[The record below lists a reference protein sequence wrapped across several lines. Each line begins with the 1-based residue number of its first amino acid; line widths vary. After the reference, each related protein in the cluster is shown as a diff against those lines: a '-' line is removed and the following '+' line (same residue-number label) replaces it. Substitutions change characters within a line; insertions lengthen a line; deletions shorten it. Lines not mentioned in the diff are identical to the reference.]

1 MLLASA
7 SIGRKLLASFLVMA
21 MLVLLSALIGVS
33 GFSFVA
39 KTERNVVDSAL
50 PAMIEARQVS
60 ELSTRII
67 ASVQT
72 LSNAKNEQQRKAA
85 GIELFGQLELLLTHI
100 KALGSDSFDSE
111 LLSTL
116 ETNVQNVIDTL
127 AQLGLSVERKLWL
140 VKDLSERVSEMRLLG
155 EELEQLTRTQVLNTS
170 TIAVANVTH
179 IYALLESQKIDK
191 AYQAL
196 DALVE
201 VDLDLSE
208 RLHELHLLAFK
219 MLNQIEETQTVTN
232 VERIHQIQ
240 AEFESNLKIMMR
252 RVRAVEDPT
261 RSAQMSELLI
271 KLEKRQIVFSILL
284 EQYENTQQ
292 SEFLM
297 RNTLELFSQLNTTVN
312 KLVDDSNL
320 STTKAVEELTTT
332 LNYAQWSLS
341 LISVVGLIIVA
352 LIVWRVV
359 YISVVKRLT
368 EYSSALL
375 SIAQGRLNIDI
386 TVKGNDELAHM
397 GEAIITARNTAQA
410 LQVVAVGEAKAKRE
424 LEDHKE
430 HLEELITERTV
441 QLQETNKKLNVEVIN
456 HAKARSSA
464 EQASRAKSA
473 FLATMSHE
481 IRTPMNGVLGTARL
495 LKDTGLDK
503 LQSGYAD
510 IINRSG
516 KNLLAILNDVLD
528 YSKIEAGHLEIRVAS
543 FDLHQM
549 VQDTYQL
556 MEGRAAEKGLD
567 FSYFIESD
575 VQKYWR
581 GDVTRISQILNN
593 LVGNA
598 IKFTESGSVDIFISL
613 DLDNAQK
620 VAFEVSDTGVGI
632 KPSEQKCLFDAFSQT
647 ESGRNTTGGTGLGLA
662 ISQRIMNAMKG
673 EIGVHSEEGEGSQFW
688 FALPMEHGEVIT
700 IPEPIVKDSVRA
712 KVLLVEDNPVNC
724 IVAEGFLKNLG
735 HEVVVAAT
743 GNEAESIFEE
753 QLFDIAL
760 VDINLPDCDGT
771 QLIKKLKAIQ
781 GRLLAGEQKTLSSK
795 LRSDQIKSSPL
806 EPELTL
812 IEPMRTPMIA
822 VSAHVFNEEVE
833 EYLASG
839 FDGFLPK
846 PLEKEA
852 LENLIIAQLAG
863 KALLLPQAIQDEGS
877 VPAEKNLP
885 LSSILNATE
894 GAVDNADT
902 DETEVE
908 VETAVVNDTADAKE
922 TVGDKVMR
930 SEDPTEIINPKVI
943 QGDLAVLGQDKISHI
958 ITLFDQSSQEVLDS
972 LRAAAQSENSAE
984 IKSLA
989 HKLKGSA
996 GSLGLPR
1003 LFSIC
1008 RAIEVSHSPLEQ
1020 YKTQFQELEVVV
1032 DASSNELKN
1041 YI

>member
-21 MLVLLSALIGVS
+21 LLVLLSALIGVS

-60 ELSTRII
+60 ELSNRII
-67 ASVQT
+67 SSVQT
-72 LSNAKNEQQRKAA
+72 LSNARNEAERKKA
-85 GIELFGQLELLLTHI
+85 GTVLFDQLESLLQHI
-100 KALGSDSFDSE
+100 KDLGVDSFDSQ
-111 LLSTL
+111 LLNKL
-116 ETNVQNVIDTL
+116 ENNVQSVINTL
-127 AQLGLSVERKLWL
+127 AELGVSVERKLWL
-140 VKDLSERVSEMRLLG
+140 NKELSSRVEEMRLLA
-155 EELEQLTRTQVLNTS
+155 EELEQLTRTQVLNTA

-179 IYALLESQKIDK
+179 IYDLLETKETDK

-240 AEFESNLKIMMR
+240 SEFDSNLRIMAR
-252 RVRAVEDPT
+252 RVKAVEDPT
-261 RSAQMSELLI
+261 RSAQMSQLLEELR
-271 KLEKRQIVFSILL
+271 KRQVVFDISL
-284 EQYENTQQ
+284 EQYENTKK

-297 RNTLELFSQLNTTVN
+297 QNTLELFSQLNTTVN
-312 KLVDDSNL
+312 QLVDDSNR
-320 STTKAVEELTTT
+320 STKKAVDELTST
-332 LNYAQWSLS
+332 LNLAQWSLS
-341 LISVVGLIIVA
+341 VISVIGLVIVA
-352 LIVWRVV
+352 FIVWRVV

-368 EYSSALL
+368 EYSSALM

-386 TVKGNDELAHM
+386 SVKGNDELAHM

-424 LEDHKE
+424 LEEHKE
-430 HLEELITERTV
+430 HLEELVTDRTY
-441 QLQETNKKLNVEVIN
+441 QLQKTNEKLNVEVGN
-456 HAKARSSA
+456 HAKARNAA

-495 LKDTGLDK
+495 LKDTGLDP

-528 YSKIEAGHLEIRVAS
+528 YSKIEAGHLEIRTAS

-556 MEGRAAEKGLD
+556 MEGRAAEKKLNFD
-567 FSYFIESD
+567 FHIESD
-575 VQKYWR
+575 VQRYWR

-613 DLDNAQK
+613 DVEDENR
-620 VAFEVSDTGVGI
+620 VMFEVSDTGVGI
-632 KPSEQKCLFDAFSQT
+632 DASEQACLFDAFTQT
-647 ESGRNTTGGTGLGLA
+647 DSGRNKTGGTGLGLA
-662 ISQRIMNAMKG
+662 ISKSIMLAMNG
-673 EIGVHSEEGEGSQFW
+673 DIGVHSEEGEGSQFW
-688 FALPMEHGEVIT
+688 FSLPLEVGEKIETKATVIEAC
-700 IPEPIVKDSVRA
+700 IRA
-712 KVLLVEDNPVNC
+712 KVILIEDNPVNC
-724 IVAEGFLKNLG
+724 IVAEGFLNNLG
-735 HEVVVAAT
+735 HDVVIAT
-743 GNEAESIFEE
+743 TGQEARAIFSE
-753 QLFDIAL
+753 QEFDIAL
-760 VDINLPDCDGT
+760 VDINLPDCDGVELIQ
-771 QLIKKLKAIQ
+771 QLKEDALQ
-781 GRLLAGEQKTLSSK
+781 HEQSATRKV
-795 LRSDQIKSSPL
+795 P
-806 EPELTL
+806 
-812 IEPMRTPMIA
+812 PMIA

-833 EYLASG
+833 SYLASG

-852 LENLIIAQLAG
+852 LSQLIVAQLDG
-863 KALLLPQAIQDEGS
+863 KKLLLPQPDPNDAVCKQNGNRVIKGNSDELYSTQMVELLAKHTTITDSQDEGDAPVKLIDS
-877 VPAEKNLP
+877 KVIEGDL
-885 LSSILNATE
+885 SILGLEKMKQIVVLFEESSNLTLNELVEASE
-894 GAVDNADT
+894 AENGR
-902 DETEVE
+902 EV
-908 VETAVVNDTADAKE
+908 
-922 TVGDKVMR
+922 
-930 SEDPTEIINPKVI
+930 
-943 QGDLAVLGQDKISHI
+943 
-958 ITLFDQSSQEVLDS
+958 
-972 LRAAAQSENSAE
+972 
-984 IKSLA
+984 KSLA

-996 GSLGLPR
+996 GSLGLSA
-1003 LFSIC
+1003 LYSLCQSIEASEAPLLQY
-1008 RAIEVSHSPLEQ
+1008 RDNDQALSELVKDSLEALLPYVS
-1020 YKTQFQELEVVV
+1020 
-1032 DASSNELKN
+1032 A
-1041 YI
+1041 

>member
-21 MLVLLSALIGVS
+21 LLVLLSALIGVS

-60 ELSTRII
+60 ELSNRII
-67 ASVQT
+67 SSVQT
-72 LSNAKNEQQRKAA
+72 LSNARNEAERKKA
-85 GIELFGQLELLLTHI
+85 GTVLFDQLESLLQHI
-100 KALGSDSFDSE
+100 KDLGVDSFDSQ
-111 LLSTL
+111 LLNKL
-116 ETNVQNVIDTL
+116 ENNVQSVINTL
-127 AQLGLSVERKLWL
+127 AELGVSVERKLWL
-140 VKDLSERVSEMRLLG
+140 NKELSSRVEEMRLLA
-155 EELEQLTRTQVLNTS
+155 EELEQLTRTQVLNTA

-179 IYALLESQKIDK
+179 IYDLLETKETDK

-240 AEFESNLKIMMR
+240 SEFESNLRIMAR
-252 RVRAVEDPT
+252 RVKAVEDPT
-261 RSAQMSELLI
+261 RSAQMSQLLEELR
-271 KLEKRQIVFSILL
+271 KRQVVFDISL
-284 EQYENTQQ
+284 EQYENTKK

-297 RNTLELFSQLNTTVN
+297 QNTLELFSQLNTTVN
-312 KLVDDSNL
+312 QLVDDSNR
-320 STTKAVEELTTT
+320 STKKAVDELTST
-332 LNYAQWSLS
+332 LNLAQWSLS
-341 LISVVGLIIVA
+341 VISVIGLVIVA
-352 LIVWRVV
+352 FIVWRVV

-368 EYSSALL
+368 EYSSALM

-386 TVKGNDELAHM
+386 SVKGNDELAHM

-424 LEDHKE
+424 LEEHKE
-430 HLEELITERTV
+430 HLEELVTDRTY
-441 QLQETNKKLNVEVIN
+441 QLQKTNEKLNIEVGN
-456 HAKARSSA
+456 HAKARNAA

-495 LKDTGLDK
+495 LKDTGLDP

-528 YSKIEAGHLEIRVAS
+528 YSKIEAGHLEIRTAS

-556 MEGRAAEKGLD
+556 MEGRAAEKKLNFD
-567 FSYFIESD
+567 FHIESD
-575 VQKYWR
+575 VQRYWR

-613 DLDNAQK
+613 DVEDENR
-620 VAFEVSDTGVGI
+620 VMFEVSDTGVGI
-632 KPSEQKCLFDAFSQT
+632 DASEQACLFDAFTQT
-647 ESGRNTTGGTGLGLA
+647 DSGRNKTGGTGLGLA
-662 ISQRIMNAMKG
+662 ISKSIMLAMNG
-673 EIGVHSEEGEGSQFW
+673 DIGVHSEEGEGSQFW
-688 FALPMEHGEVIT
+688 FSLPLEAGEKIETKVPVIEAC
-700 IPEPIVKDSVRA
+700 IRA
-712 KVLLVEDNPVNC
+712 KVLLIEDNPVNC
-724 IVAEGFLKNLG
+724 IVAEGFLHNLG
-735 HEVVVAAT
+735 HEVVIAT
-743 GNEAESIFEE
+743 TGQEARAIFSE
-753 QLFDIAL
+753 QEFDIAL
-760 VDINLPDCDGT
+760 VDINLPDCDGVELIQ
-771 QLIKKLKAIQ
+771 QLKDDALQHESEEDVIRKV
-781 GRLLAGEQKTLSSK
+781 
-795 LRSDQIKSSPL
+795 P
-806 EPELTL
+806 
-812 IEPMRTPMIA
+812 PMIA

-833 EYLASG
+833 SYLSSG

-852 LENLIIAQLAG
+852 LSQLIVAQLDG
-863 KALLLPQAIQDEGS
+863 ETLLLPQPDPNDAVCKQNGNRVIKSNHDELHSTQVADVLTKRATTTDAQDEGDTPVKLIDS
-877 VPAEKNLP
+877 KVIEGDL
-885 LSSILNATE
+885 SILGLEKMKQIVVLFEESSNLTLNELVEASE
-894 GAVDNADT
+894 ADNGR
-902 DETEVE
+902 EV
-908 VETAVVNDTADAKE
+908 
-922 TVGDKVMR
+922 
-930 SEDPTEIINPKVI
+930 
-943 QGDLAVLGQDKISHI
+943 
-958 ITLFDQSSQEVLDS
+958 
-972 LRAAAQSENSAE
+972 
-984 IKSLA
+984 KSLA

-996 GSLGLPR
+996 GSLGLSA
-1003 LFSIC
+1003 LCSLCQSIEASEAPLLHY
-1008 RAIEVSHSPLEQ
+1008 RDNDQALSELVKDSLEALLPYVS
-1020 YKTQFQELEVVV
+1020 
-1032 DASSNELKN
+1032 A
-1041 YI
+1041 

>member
-21 MLVLLSALIGVS
+21 LLVLLSALIGVS

-60 ELSTRII
+60 ELSNRII
-67 ASVQT
+67 SSVQT
-72 LSNAKNEQQRKAA
+72 LSNARNEAERKEA
-85 GIELFGQLELLLTHI
+85 GTVLFDQLESLLQHI
-100 KALGSDSFDSE
+100 KELGVDSFDSQ
-111 LLSTL
+111 LLNKL
-116 ETNVQNVIDTL
+116 ENNVQSVINTL
-127 AQLGLSVERKLWL
+127 AELGVSVERKLWL
-140 VKDLSERVSEMRLLG
+140 SKELSSRVEEMRLLA
-155 EELEQLTRTQVLNTS
+155 EELEQLTRTQVLNTA

-179 IYALLESQKIDK
+179 IYDLLETKETDK

-240 AEFESNLKIMMR
+240 SEFESNLRIMAR
-252 RVRAVEDPT
+252 RVKAVEDPT
-261 RSAQMSELLI
+261 RSAQMSQLLEELR
-271 KLEKRQIVFSILL
+271 KRQVVFDISL
-284 EQYENTQQ
+284 EQYENTKK

-297 RNTLELFSQLNTTVN
+297 QNTLELFSQLNTTVN
-312 KLVDDSNL
+312 QLVDDSNR
-320 STTKAVEELTTT
+320 STKKAVDELTST
-332 LNYAQWSLS
+332 LNLAQWSLS
-341 LISVVGLIIVA
+341 VISVIGLVIVA
-352 LIVWRVV
+352 FIVWRVV

-368 EYSSALL
+368 EYSSALM

-386 TVKGNDELAHM
+386 SVKGNDELAHM

-424 LEDHKE
+424 LEEHKE
-430 HLEELITERTV
+430 HLEELVTDRTY
-441 QLQETNKKLNVEVIN
+441 QLQKTNEKLNIEVGN
-456 HAKARSSA
+456 HAKARNAA

-495 LKDTGLDK
+495 LKDTGLDP

-528 YSKIEAGHLEIRVAS
+528 YSKIEAGHLEIRTAS

-556 MEGRAAEKGLD
+556 MEGRAAEKKLNFD
-567 FSYFIESD
+567 FHIESD
-575 VQKYWR
+575 VQRYWR

-613 DLDNAQK
+613 DIEDENR
-620 VAFEVSDTGVGI
+620 VMFEVSDTGVGI
-632 KPSEQKCLFDAFSQT
+632 DASEQACLFDAFTQT
-647 ESGRNTTGGTGLGLA
+647 DSGRNKTGGTGLGLA
-662 ISQRIMNAMKG
+662 ISKSIMLAMNG
-673 EIGVHSEEGEGSQFW
+673 DIGVHSEEGEGSQFW
-688 FALPMEHGEVIT
+688 FSLPLEAGEKIETKVPVIEAC
-700 IPEPIVKDSVRA
+700 IRA
-712 KVLLVEDNPVNC
+712 KVLLIEDNPVNC
-724 IVAEGFLKNLG
+724 IVAEGFLHNLG
-735 HEVVVAAT
+735 HEVVIAT
-743 GNEAESIFEE
+743 TGQEARAIFSE
-753 QLFDIAL
+753 QEFDIAL
-760 VDINLPDCDGT
+760 VDINLPDCDGVELIQ
-771 QLIKKLKAIQ
+771 QLKEDKLQHENEEDVIRKV
-781 GRLLAGEQKTLSSK
+781 
-795 LRSDQIKSSPL
+795 P
-806 EPELTL
+806 
-812 IEPMRTPMIA
+812 PMIA

-833 EYLASG
+833 SYLSSG

-852 LENLIIAQLAG
+852 LAQLIVTQLDG
-863 KALLLPQAIQDEGS
+863 KTLLLPQPDPNDSICSQNSKPQRNKGNELYSSQMASVVSDLAIKASQTEDKGETPVKLIDSNVIKGD
-877 VPAEKNLP
+877 L
-885 LSSILNATE
+885 SILGLEKMKQIVGLFEESSRVTLSEMVEASDSNN
-894 GAVDNADT
+894 GR
-902 DETEVE
+902 EV
-908 VETAVVNDTADAKE
+908 
-922 TVGDKVMR
+922 
-930 SEDPTEIINPKVI
+930 
-943 QGDLAVLGQDKISHI
+943 
-958 ITLFDQSSQEVLDS
+958 
-972 LRAAAQSENSAE
+972 
-984 IKSLA
+984 KSLA

-996 GSLGLPR
+996 GSLGLLQ
-1003 LFSIC
+1003 LFNAC
-1008 RAIEVSHSPLEQ
+1008 QVIE
-1020 YKTQFQELEVVV
+1020 
-1032 DASSNELKN
+1032 ASSDPLGEYRGIDSELSKLVQESLEALQEQL
-1041 YI
+1041 

>member
-21 MLVLLSALIGVS
+21 LLVLLSALIGVS

-60 ELSTRII
+60 ELSNRII
-67 ASVQT
+67 SSVQT
-72 LSNAKNEQQRKAA
+72 LSNARNEAERKKA
-85 GIELFGQLELLLTHI
+85 GTVLFDQLESLLQHI
-100 KALGSDSFDSE
+100 KDLGVDSFDSQ
-111 LLSTL
+111 LLNKL
-116 ETNVQNVIDTL
+116 ENNVQSVINTL
-127 AQLGLSVERKLWL
+127 AELGVSVERKLWL
-140 VKDLSERVSEMRLLG
+140 NKELSSRVEEMRLLA
-155 EELEQLTRTQVLNTS
+155 EELEQLTRTQVLNTA

-179 IYALLESQKIDK
+179 IYDLLETKETDK

-240 AEFESNLKIMMR
+240 SEFDSNLRIMAR
-252 RVRAVEDPT
+252 RVKAVEDPT
-261 RSAQMSELLI
+261 RSAQMSQLLEELR
-271 KLEKRQIVFSILL
+271 KRQVVFDISL
-284 EQYENTQQ
+284 EQYENTKK

-297 RNTLELFSQLNTTVN
+297 QNTLELFSQLNTTVN
-312 KLVDDSNL
+312 QLVDDSNR
-320 STTKAVEELTTT
+320 STKKAVDELTST
-332 LNYAQWSLS
+332 LNLAQWSLS
-341 LISVVGLIIVA
+341 VISVIGLVIVA
-352 LIVWRVV
+352 FIVWRVV

-368 EYSSALL
+368 EYSSALM

-386 TVKGNDELAHM
+386 SVKGNDELAHM

-424 LEDHKE
+424 LEEHKE
-430 HLEELITERTV
+430 HLEELVTDRTY
-441 QLQETNKKLNVEVIN
+441 QLQKTNEKLNIEVGN
-456 HAKARSSA
+456 HAKARNAA

-495 LKDTGLDK
+495 LKDTGLDP

-528 YSKIEAGHLEIRVAS
+528 YSKIEAGHLEIRTAS

-556 MEGRAAEKGLD
+556 MEGRAAEKKLNFD
-567 FSYFIESD
+567 FHIESD
-575 VQKYWR
+575 VQRYWR

-613 DLDNAQK
+613 DVEDENR
-620 VAFEVSDTGVGI
+620 VMFEVSDTGVGI
-632 KPSEQKCLFDAFSQT
+632 DASEQACLFDAFTQT
-647 ESGRNTTGGTGLGLA
+647 DSGRNKTGGTGLGLA
-662 ISQRIMNAMKG
+662 ISKSIMLAMNG
-673 EIGVHSEEGEGSQFW
+673 DIGVHSEEGEGSQFW
-688 FALPMEHGEVIT
+688 FSLPLEAGEKIETKVPVIEAC
-700 IPEPIVKDSVRA
+700 IRA
-712 KVLLVEDNPVNC
+712 KVLLIEDNPVNC
-724 IVAEGFLKNLG
+724 IVAEGFLHNLG
-735 HEVVVAAT
+735 HDVVIAT
-743 GNEAESIFEE
+743 TGQEGRAIFSE
-753 QLFDIAL
+753 QEFDIAL
-760 VDINLPDCDGT
+760 VDINLPDCDGVELIQ
-771 QLIKKLKAIQ
+771 QLKEDALQ
-781 GRLLAGEQKTLSSK
+781 HEQSATRKV
-795 LRSDQIKSSPL
+795 P
-806 EPELTL
+806 
-812 IEPMRTPMIA
+812 PMIA

-833 EYLASG
+833 SYLASG

-852 LENLIIAQLAG
+852 LSQLIVAQLDG
-863 KALLLPQAIQDEGS
+863 KKLLLPQPDPNDAVCKQNGNRVIKGNSDELYSTQMVELLAKHTTITDSQDEGDAPVKLIDS
-877 VPAEKNLP
+877 KVIEGDL
-885 LSSILNATE
+885 SILGLEKMKQIVVLFEESSNLTLNELVEASE
-894 GAVDNADT
+894 ADNGR
-902 DETEVE
+902 EV
-908 VETAVVNDTADAKE
+908 
-922 TVGDKVMR
+922 
-930 SEDPTEIINPKVI
+930 
-943 QGDLAVLGQDKISHI
+943 
-958 ITLFDQSSQEVLDS
+958 
-972 LRAAAQSENSAE
+972 
-984 IKSLA
+984 KSLA

-996 GSLGLPR
+996 GSLGLSA
-1003 LFSIC
+1003 LYSLCQSIEASEAPLLQY
-1008 RAIEVSHSPLEQ
+1008 RDNDQALSELVKDSLEALLPYVS
-1020 YKTQFQELEVVV
+1020 
-1032 DASSNELKN
+1032 A
-1041 YI
+1041 